1 MLRKAGQNFAAKQLF
16 GSSKRNFGAIVKASG
31 DHKFIAADVDRKMV
45 AMDGMKST
53 SLYTMKLDNTWR
65 HHNDLPLT
73 Q

>member
-16 GSSKRNFGAIVKASG
+16 GSSSRNFGAIVKATG
-31 DHKFIAADVDRKMV
+31 DQKFIAEGVDKKMM
-45 AMDGMKST
+45 AFDGMKAT
-53 SLYTMKLDNTWR
+53 GLYTMKLDNTWR

>member
-1 MLRKAGQNFAAKQLF
+1 MLRKAGQTISAQQLL
-16 GSSKRNFGAIVKASG
+16 GCSRRNFGAIVTASK
-31 DHKFIAADVDRKMV
+31 DHKFISGEVNRKTM
-45 AMDGMKST
+45 AFDGMKAT